1 MQHVGYFVWN
11 FFDRS
16 GKISMRKKLTHALV
30 DVRAILPQVAEREVQ
45 QLTGN
50 WPNDSPSLQTKSLS
64 ILWTDVVVKRPYRAM
79 K

>member
-1 MQHVGYFVWN
+1 
-11 FFDRS
+11 
-16 GKISMRKKLTHALV
+16 MRKKLTHELAN
-30 DVRAILPQVAEREVQ
+30 VRAILPQVAEREVQ

-79 K
+79 KWSPEDRIAVGRVFVAMPFK